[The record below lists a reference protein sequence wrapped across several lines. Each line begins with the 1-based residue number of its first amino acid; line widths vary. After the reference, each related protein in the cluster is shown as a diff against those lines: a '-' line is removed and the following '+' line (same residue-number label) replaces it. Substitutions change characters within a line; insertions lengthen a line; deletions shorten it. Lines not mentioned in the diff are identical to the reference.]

1 MGENVF
7 DRGFWDLKLK
17 KKDMV
22 IEEGTER
29 EHYLGVTDNH
39 TERKFKERDI
49 ENDWREMQQSDEIKV
64 PSEFA

>member
-39 TERKFKERDI
+39 TERKFKERDT
-49 ENDWREMQQSDEIKV
+49 ENDWREM
-64 PSEFA
+64 